1 MTRYLKYSSSLFFAC
16 LLSGCVLNQSQKP
29 APVEQG
35 NGTTTPPLSHHPEQK
50 TPTIQNP
57 PPITAPTTQ
66 PQPVPEVPKTTS
78 IDWAATLQPLVAN
91 MEHTKGIPAGSV
103 LLVDRIKN
111 STNGSI
117 QTDNA
122 NSALNQAL
130 SGSTF
135 SLVTA
140 DQLAQAKKTLGISPN
155 DSLNSRG
162 KAIGL
167 ARNLNA
173 QYVLYT
179 TTRGDVRAA
188 RVQMQLMLVST
199 GEIIWTGSAKAS
211 Y

>member
-1 MTRYLKYSSSLFFAC
+1 MTKYLKYSSSLLFAC
-16 LLSGCVLNQSQKP
+16 LLSGCVLNQSQNP

-35 NGTTTPPLSHHPEQK
+35 NGTTQPPLTTKPGQNTSPV
-50 TPTIQNP
+50 QNP
-57 PPITAPTTQ
+57 PPVTQ
-66 PQPVPEVPKTTS
+66 PQPVPEAPKLTS
-78 IDWAATLQPLVAN
+78 IDWPATVQPLVSK
-91 MEHTKGIPAGSV
+91 MVSTKGIASGSV

-117 QTDNA
+117 QSDNA

-130 SGSTF
+130 SGSSF

-140 DQLAQAKKTLGISPN
+140 EQLAQAKKTLGISPN

-179 TTRGDVRAA
+179 TTRGDIKAA
-188 RVQMQLMLVST
+188 RVQMQLMLVNT
-199 GEIIWTGSAKAS
+199 GEIIWTGSGKAS

>member
-1 MTRYLKYSSSLFFAC
+1 
-16 LLSGCVLNQSQKP
+16 VLNQSQTP

-35 NGTTTPPLSHHPEQK
+35 NGSTVPPATSQPGEK
-50 TPTIQNP
+50 IPPVQNP
-57 PPITAPTTQ
+57 PAVTQ
-66 PQPVPEVPKTTS
+66 PQPVPEAPKLTS
-78 IDWAATLQPLVAN
+78 INWPATVQPLVAK
-91 MEHTKGIPAGSV
+91 MEHAQGITSGSV

-122 NSALNQAL
+122 NSALTQAL
-130 SGSTF
+130 SGSPFT
-135 SLVTA
+135 LITA
-140 DQLAQAKKTLGISPN
+140 EQLAQAKQTLGISPN

-179 TTRGDVRAA
+179 TTRGDIKAA
-188 RVQMQLMLVST
+188 HVQMQLMLVNT
-199 GEIIWTGSAKAS
+199 GEIIWTGSGKAS

>member
-1 MTRYLKYSSSLFFAC
+1 MNKYFKYSSSLLFAG
-16 LLSGCVLNQSQKP
+16 LLSGCVMKSQQP

-35 NGTTTPPLSHHPEQK
+35 NGHTTGETTTPVQPQ
-50 TPTIQNP
+50 
-57 PPITAPTTQ
+57 PPISQPTPPVTQ
-66 PQPVPEVPKTTS
+66 PQPVPEAPKLTS
-78 IDWAATLQPLVAN
+78 IHWDATVQPLVDKLVK
-91 MEHTKGIPAGSV
+91 TPGISAGSV

-117 QTDNA
+117 QSDKANA
-122 NSALNQAL
+122 ALTQAL
-130 SGSTF
+130 TNSPF

-140 DQLAQAKKTLGISPN
+140 DQLAQAKKMLGIAPN

-167 ARNLNA
+167 ARNLKA

-179 TTRGDVRAA
+179 TTRGDIKAA
-188 RVQMQLMLVST
+188 RVQMQLMLVNT
-199 GEIIWTGSAKAS
+199 GEIVWTGSGKAS